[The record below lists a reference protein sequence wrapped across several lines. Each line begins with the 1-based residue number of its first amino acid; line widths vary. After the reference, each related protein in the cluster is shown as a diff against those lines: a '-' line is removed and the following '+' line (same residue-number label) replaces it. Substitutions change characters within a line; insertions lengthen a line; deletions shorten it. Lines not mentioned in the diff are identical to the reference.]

1 LNVYLTSP
9 IVSRPVDGSEGYE
22 NVARISWRK
31 CYFEPN
37 LFEVLFK
44 PILWC
49 MYVWAQLRS

>member
-37 LFEVLFK
+37 LFEVSFK

-49 MYVWAQLRS
+49 M